1 MPDDTEIAERSE
13 EEPSSEFDDA
23 FSAAMEDAIEG
34 KPVKEPEEKDGGDA
48 EAEAESKAE
57 EETKA
62 EEERLEKERLEKE
75 KLEANETEEEKQARE
90 AKEKD
95 EDEAEKRGKELL
107 EENAKTKLEQEE
119 ADRVARE
126 EKEKREAEEKAAAGP
141 EPVTEEHIKVLG
153 SILPEDQLPDA
164 IEVDG
169 VSIDLKDY
177 VNEYPEAKVLM
188 GLTLQRG
195 IENLVKTGTLVT
207 GEQHRQEMEAL
218 SQRFSD
224 DLYDLQVNI
233 AHPDAGEIVDSDEF
247 KKWSNEQSAATKALF
262 GSPTPSDFIIG
273 LTKYKDSLGTKQAE
287 EADIEAKKKKDAHDK
302 LYSDTAGKSATKPKA
317 TTSGDS
323 EQSYGDA
330 FNEAM
335 EKADKKEA

>member
-62 EEERLEKERLEKE
+62 EEERLEKE

-119 ADRVARE
+119 GCPGRKRE
-126 EKEKREAEEKAAAGP
+126 E
-141 EPVTEEHIKVLG
+141 G
-153 SILPEDQLPDA
+153 S
-164 IEVDG
+164 
-169 VSIDLKDY
+169 
-177 VNEYPEAKVLM
+177 
-188 GLTLQRG
+188 R
-195 IENLVKTGTLVT
+195 
-207 GEQHRQEMEAL
+207 
-218 SQRFSD
+218 
-224 DLYDLQVNI
+224 
-233 AHPDAGEIVDSDEF
+233 
-247 KKWSNEQSAATKALF
+247 
-262 GSPTPSDFIIG
+262 
-273 LTKYKDSLGTKQAE
+273 
-287 EADIEAKKKKDAHDK
+287 
-302 LYSDTAGKSATKPKA
+302 GKSRCRTR
-317 TTSGDS
+317 TRHGRTYQGSGFHL
-323 EQSYGDA
+323 A
-330 FNEAM
+330 
-335 EKADKKEA
+335 